1 MLINQDV
8 SHFPNFQAAI
18 LGAVEFFSVDLQ
30 KELGKVELHQIPGCY
45 KTHRRKMPITFHSKK
60 RNALAT

>member
-30 KELGKVELHQIPGCY
+30 KELGQGWTASNPRLLQDTQKEDECLLPFVV
-45 KTHRRKMPITFHSKK
+45 RRGMH
-60 RNALAT
+60 

>member
-18 LGAVEFFSVDLQ
+18 LGAVEFFFCWPSEGARKSWTASNPRLLQDTQ
-30 KELGKVELHQIPGCY
+30 KEDECLLPFIV
-45 KTHRRKMPITFHSKK
+45 RRGMH
-60 RNALAT
+60 